1 MLFIK
6 KYWPFIAI
14 VVAFLIGM
22 FLSGGGNKDLE
33 KKFELERELLVKDNK
48 RLTAQVKS
56 REAEI
61 KEIEKKIKSDN
72 RRDSLRLSASN
83 AEIKKL
89 KRKIHETSTKNYSI
103 ARLDS
108 LWSELQRTDSL
119 SRN

>member
-6 KYWPFIAI
+6 KYWSIIAI
-14 VVAFLIGM
+14 VFAFLIGM
-22 FLSGGGNKDLE
+22 FLSGGGDKDLE
-33 KKFELERELLVKDNK
+33 KKFERERELLKKENQALN
-48 RLTAQVKS
+48 RQ
-56 REAEI
+56 I
-61 KEIEKKIKSDN
+61 KERAVVIREIREKMTI
-72 RRDSLRLSASN
+72 DSLENSKRLSASN

-119 SRN
+119 HRN